1 MFVCCV
7 LNSTFAPDINCYNN
21 KNINDVRETETCS
34 TYFSC
39 FVVVCSVSRE
49 EAPHMLLVISQ
60 LLKTCPA
67 NLHITN
73 LVNIRDKIR
82 KTSQH

>member
-49 EAPHMLLVISQ
+49 APHMSLVISQ
-60 LLKTCPA
+60 LLKTYPA

-73 LVNIRDKIR
+73 LVNIRHKIR